1 MNQRLKELLDSEHQ
15 WPSRYTFKFIIA
27 SERLVEIVEILG
39 EAIEVKESK
48 GGKYLSV
55 TLHAHM
61 ESSEAVIDIYQRVS
75 VIEGVISL

>member
-1 MNQRLKELLDSEHQ
+1 MNQRLKELLDSEYQ
-15 WPSRYTFKFIIA
+15 WPARYKFKFIIA
-27 SERLVEIVEILG
+27 SERLGEIVEILG

-48 GGKYLSV
+48 GGKYLSI